1 MRKITEGDFY
11 DPILENIISK
21 TNDKN
26 EKDFILEYSHLNKNL
41 NIESDI
47 KIIELKRSSLSL
59 SKKMGFLSSDDMSLS
74 LKYVIDNSIIYI

>member
-1 MRKITEGDFY
+1 MLKITEGDFY

-26 EKDFILEYSHLNKNL
+26 EKDFIYEYSHLNKNL

-47 KIIELKRSSLSL
+47 KQIELKRNSLNL
-59 SKKMGFLSSDDMSLS
+59 SKKMTFSNAEDLSLS
-74 LKYVIDNSIIYI
+74 LK